1 MDRIGHVGLSLHG
14 SDVAGLEALRRPDAE
29 GAELFLRELA
39 DALGASELVFL
50 ATCNRVEAVFAREEG
65 ELPGPADVRRVA
77 TELAVPGADVDA
89 LCEQLIV
96 RAGLDAARHL
106 FRVTASLDSL
116 VLGEDQIL
124 AQVRDAYGVASDA
137 GLVGPLLGPLFHHA
151 LAVGKQVRSETDL
164 ARHPVSV
171 VNLGAGALAER
182 DDASTLQVAV
192 LGVGEMGRLMV
203 RALTASGTP
212 PRFVVNR
219 TVDNARAL
227 AADCGA
233 EAISLDDFRAGR
245 CAVDALVAATACPG
259 ELLSAELLSDLGA
272 RTPSGRPLLAVDL
285 AVPRDL
291 PGVSDANVQ
300 VVDLD
305 ALRGQAEANRAL
317 RAEAAVAAERLV
329 ERKVATWGR
338 RHQEGVTA
346 PLVGDL
352 QQTTRELLEKELSGL
367 LGGRLAHLSDEDRRA
382 LERWARGTFGKLMH
396 QPVAA
401 LKRLAVELRESP
413 PGRGGIDESEREPQ
427 PS

>member
-1 MDRIGHVGLSLHG
+1 MDRIGHVGLSIHG
-14 SDVAGLEALRRPDAE
+14 SDVAGLEALRRPAADQV
-29 GAELFLRELA
+29 ELFLRELA

-50 ATCNRVEAVFAREEG
+50 ATCNRVEVVFAREEG
-65 ELPGPADVRRVA
+65 ELPGESDVQRVVDQ
-77 TELAVPGADVDA
+77 LALPGADTEA
-89 LCEQLIV
+89 LRERLHV

-124 AQVRDAYGVASDA
+124 AQVRAAYGTASDV

-182 DDASTLQVAV
+182 EDAASLQLAV

-203 RALTASGTP
+203 RALTAAGTP

-219 TVDNARAL
+219 TVEKARAL

-233 EAISLDDFRAGR
+233 QAVSLDEFRAGA

-259 ELLSAELLSDLGA
+259 ELLSAEGLRELAG

-291 PGVSDANVQ
+291 PALDEPAVR

-329 ERKVATWGR
+329 ERKVATWMR

-352 QQTTRELLEKELSGL
+352 QQTTRELLEKELGGL
-367 LGGRLAHLSDEDRRA
+367 LTGRLAHLEDDDRRA
-382 LERWARGTFGKLMH
+382 LERWARATFGKLMH

-401 LKRLAVELRESP
+401 LKRLAVELRET
-413 PGRGGIDESEREPQ
+413 PGDHEPQ